1 MASKIVVTL
10 VKSVIGYP
18 SDQRATVR
26 SLGLRRLH
34 DQVELPNTPVVQ
46 GMLRK
51 VGHLLQ
57 VHEVE
62 ERT

>member
-18 SDQRATVR
+18 TDQRATVR

-34 DQVELPNTPVVQ
+34 GQVELPDTPVVQ

-51 VGHLLQ
+51 VSHLLH
-57 VHEVE
+57 VEVAKE
-62 ERT
+62 QA

>member
-1 MASKIVVTL
+1 MASKIVVTQ

-26 SLGLRRLH
+26 SLGLRRIR
-34 DQVELPNTPVVQ
+34 DQVELPDTPVVQ

-51 VGHLLQ
+51 VAHLLQ
-57 VHEVE
+57 VHEVKE
-62 ERT
+62 QA